1 MELLAY
7 AGVVFLATLAA
18 ITFYAWLKAEWDERQ
33 WRKIIQEELEMPR
46 LTYRMVRDIE
56 DKGGS
61 DRG

>member
-7 AGVVFLATLAA
+7 AGVAFLATLAA

-33 WRKIIQEELEMPR
+33 WRKIIEEELEMPR
-46 LTYRMVRDIE
+46 FTYRMVMD
-56 DKGGS
+56 DKDGS